1 MQTKLTLRMDVEIIR
16 DAKAAAREMGKSLSQ
31 MVEDFF
37 AALTKAKG
45 SRKRGELT
53 PTVRALKGCLKG
65 ATVDKE
71 DYMKH
76 LEEKY
81 R

>member
-1 MQTKLTLRMDVEIIR
+1 MQTKLTLRMDEDIIKQ
-16 DAKAAAREMGKSLSQ
+16 AKSAAREMGKSLSE

-37 AALTKAKG
+37 AVLTRVRGKR
-45 SRKRGELT
+45 SRGELT
-53 PTVRALKGCLKG
+53 PTVRALKGCLRG
-65 ATVDKE
+65 ATVDE
-71 DYMKH
+71 TDYCKH